1 MTESW
6 GNGAHLIR
14 RFETKTPT
22 ASARLAARKRL
33 VRHRCRRRMVTLMTN
48 VNCLRV
54 PRSLNI
60 YLGDLTYTTLS
71 LATDAFPLNVGFIA
85 AYAEKTFG
93 KEIDLKLFKYVEDL
107 EQAIH
112 VRPPD
117 ILGLSNYPWNFNLG
131 LEFFR
136 MTRAVSP
143 QTICVMGGP
152 NLPHEDEARSLFVK
166 RNPLIDFYAYLE
178 GEEAFAA
185 LVARALETGVDREKM
200 KATPI
205 DGFVHRMSDRE
216 VMKGTILA
224 RRRSL
229 DEIPSP
235 YLTGHLDKFF
245 DGKLSPMMETNR
257 GCPFSCTFCHEGNQL
272 ISKVNYFSI
281 ERVKAELDYI
291 AAAVRRA
298 PILVSNLMFAD
309 PNFAMYERDY
319 EIVEHIESIQQRQNW
334 PRSIFASTGKN
345 KKERIAK
352 ALRKLNGSMS
362 MWMSVQSMDPVVLQE
377 IKRDNISTSQMMAL
391 AGVYQELGL
400 PTLSELILGLPGD
413 SYERHVKSLSEV
425 MEAGIDVID
434 TYTCMLLNGTDLNTP
449 FSRATYKIG
458 SHFRILP
465 RDFAKL
471 RNGRIAV
478 EIEEVISSTSTM
490 SFEDYLEARKL
501 HLIVAVVYNGGGFS
515 PLLRL
520 LRQKNVPIVRLLK
533 GLVSCIASAPRSVQ
547 TVFSSFVRLTR
558 EELWSSEEELRA
570 YVSANNN
577 YEKLL
582 KGEIGINLIQTHSA
596 MSLAVMNDWV
606 KYVFQTSDITVGNDL
621 RKDPEMSAMLADIQA
636 FCSGRT
642 HNIWGSD
649 RNEDCPYVSLHYDIA
664 TWMRSP
670 LSVPLSEYK
679 FSRLTRYQFAFS
691 ASKQEE
697 MAALIQRY
705 GTTTT
710 GIGRIMIQ
718 MGRDRIWREPVSI
731 TRYNEF
737 QNIA

>member
-1 MTESW
+1 MANE
-6 GNGAHLIR
+6 NR
-14 RFETKTPT
+14 
-22 ASARLAARKRL
+22 
-33 VRHRCRRRMVTLMTN
+33 
-48 VNCLRV
+48 LRV
-54 PRSLNI
+54 LRPLSI

-71 LATDAFPLNVGFIA
+71 LATDAFPLNIGFIA
-85 AYAEKTFG
+85 AYAEKSFD
-93 KEIDLKLFKYVEDL
+93 KEIDLRLFKYVEDL

-112 VRPPD
+112 EKPPD
-117 ILGLSNYPWNFNLG
+117 ILGLSNYPWNFSLG

-152 NLPHEDEARSLFVK
+152 NIPLEDEARSQFVK

-185 LVARALETGVDREKM
+185 LVARAIETGADREKM
-200 KATPI
+200 KSTPI
-205 DGFVHRMSDRE
+205 DGFIHRMSDTE
-216 VMKGTILA
+216 VMKGTMLP

-235 YLTGHLDKFF
+235 YLTGHMDKFF

-272 ISKVNYFSI
+272 ISKVNHFSI

-291 AAAVRRA
+291 AAAVQRA
-298 PILVSNLMFAD
+298 PILISNLMFAD

-319 EIVEHIESIQQRQNW
+319 EIIEHIERIQQRQNW

-362 MWMSVQSMDPVVLQE
+362 MWMSVQSMDPIVLKE
-377 IKRDNISTSQMMAL
+377 IRRDNISTSQMMAL
-391 AGVYQELGL
+391 ASVYQELGL

-413 SYERHVKSLSEV
+413 SYEKHVKSLSEV
-425 MEAGIDVID
+425 VEAGIDVIEA
-434 TYTCMLLNGTDLNTP
+434 YTCMLLNGAELTSA

-478 EIEEVISSTSTM
+478 EIEEVVSSTSTM
-490 SFEDYLEARKL
+490 SFEDYQEARKL
-501 HLIVAVVYNGGGFS
+501 HLMIAVVYNGGGFS
-515 PLLRL
+515 PLLRV
-520 LRQKNVPIVRLLK
+520 LRQKKVSIIGLLQRLVAEIK
-533 GLVSCIASAPRSVQ
+533 WAPASVQ
-547 TVFSSFVRLTR
+547 AIFNSFVRLTK
-558 EELWSSEEELRA
+558 EELWDSEEELRA
-570 YVSANNN
+570 YVCAENN

-582 KGEIGINLIQTHSA
+582 KGEIGINLIQNHMA
-596 MSLAVMNDWV
+596 MSLAVMDDWV
-606 KYVFQTSDITVGNDL
+606 KYVFQTASIMLDDGVDSDNE
-621 RKDPEMSAMLADIQA
+621 RSAIFADIQA
-636 FCSGRT
+636 FCAGRV
-642 HNIWGSD
+642 HNIWGND
-649 RNEDCPYVSLHYDIA
+649 RNEDNPCVLLHYDIES
-664 TWMRSP
+664 WMRSP
-670 LSVPLSEYK
+670 LSVPLSQYK
-679 FSRLTRYQFAFS
+679 FSSPVMYQFGFS
-691 ASKQEE
+691 EAKKEE
-697 MAALIQRY
+697 MAAQVHRY

-710 GIGRIMIQ
+710 GIGRIIIQ
-718 MGRDRIWREPVSI
+718 MGRNRIWREPVPLSGPNPPAQRAKI
-731 TRYNEF
+731 D
-737 QNIA
+737 

>member
-1 MTESW
+1 M
-6 GNGAHLIR
+6 
-14 RFETKTPT
+14 
-22 ASARLAARKRL
+22 
-33 VRHRCRRRMVTLMTN
+33 VRLMTN
-48 VNCLRV
+48 GNSLAVPGPLR
-54 PRSLNI
+54 I

-71 LATDAFPLNVGFIA
+71 LATDAFPLNIGFIA

-93 KEIDLKLFKYVEDL
+93 KEIDLRLFKYVEDL

-112 VRPPD
+112 ENPPD
-117 ILGLSNYPWNFNLG
+117 ILGLSNYPWNFSLG

-136 MTRAVSP
+136 MSRALSP

-152 NLPHEDEARSLFVK
+152 NIPLDDQARSQFVK

-185 LVARALETGVDREKM
+185 LVARALETGLDREKM
-200 KATPI
+200 KSTPI
-205 DGFVHRMSDRE
+205 DGFVHRMSDTE
-216 VMKGTILA
+216 VMKGTMLS
-224 RRRSL
+224 RRRNL
-229 DEIPSP
+229 DDIPSP
-235 YLTGHLDKFF
+235 YLTGYMDKFF

-272 ISKVNYFSI
+272 ISKVNHFSI

-291 AAAVRRA
+291 AAAVQRA
-298 PILVSNLMFAD
+298 PNLISNLMFAD
-309 PNFAMYERDY
+309 PNFAMYERDF
-319 EIVEHIESIQQRQNW
+319 EIVEHIERIQQRQNW

-362 MWMSVQSMDPVVLQE
+362 MWMSVQSMDPAVLRE

-391 AGVYQELGL
+391 ASVYQELGL

-425 MEAGIDVID
+425 VEAGIDVID
-434 TYTCMLLNGTDLNTP
+434 TYTCMLLNGTELNSA

-471 RNGRIAV
+471 GNGRIAV
-478 EIEEVISSTSTM
+478 EIEEVVTSTSTM
-490 SFEDYLEARKL
+490 SFDDYQEARKL
-501 HLIVAVVYNGGGFS
+501 HLVVAVVYNGGGLS
-515 PLLRL
+515 PLFRL
-520 LRQKNVPIVRLLK
+520 LRQKKVSIIGLLEK
-533 GLVSCIASAPRSVQ
+533 LVAGIESAPASVQ
-547 TVFSSFVRLTR
+547 AIFNSFVRLTR
-558 EELWSSEEELRA
+558 EELWDSEEELRA
-570 YVSANNN
+570 FVCAGDN

-582 KGEIGINLIQTHSA
+582 KGEIGTNLIQTHTA

-606 KYVFQTSDITVGNDL
+606 KYVFQTAHNILGKDIEGDIEGDI
-621 RKDPEMSAMLADIQA
+621 DPEIFADIEA
-636 FCSGRT
+636 FCVGRA

-649 RNEDCPYVSLHYDIA
+649 RDEDNPCVLLRYDIPG
-664 TWMRSP
+664 WMRSP
-670 LSVPLSEYK
+670 LSMPLSQYK
-679 FSRLTRYQFAFS
+679 FSSPVMHRFEFS
-691 ASKQEE
+691 EAKKEE

-710 GIGRIMIQ
+710 GIGRIIIQ
-718 MGRDRIWREPVSI
+718 MGRNRIWREPVVLSCPG
-731 TRYNEF
+731 EF
-737 QNIA
+737 PSMAQNPLATA